1 MGNNWQTIIPKYR
14 DWLGVAFFLFAT
26 GLAIHL
32 FIQQPSL
39 LSGLNVIHNGLLTF
53 FYTKRLPVK
62 SYDRVGLWLGM
73 IAAFLPFFSLTTD
86 LYWFSL
92 LPALFGY
99 FLILY
104 SLFTLGPRFGIA
116 PADRGLTCRGPY
128 LWIRHPMYAG
138 ELLFRLVLIL
148 SAKVSILS
156 VLQISL
162 LFFIQILRI
171 YREEALIDGYG
182 CYQKVVRWRL
192 VPGVW

>member
-1 MGNNWQTIIPKYR
+1 MANAWQRNIPNRR
-14 DWLGVAFFLFAT
+14 DWLGVAYFLFAT
-26 GLAIHL
+26 GLAIQL
-32 FIQQPSL
+32 FIQHPSL
-39 LSGLNVIHNGLLTF
+39 LSGLNVIHNGLLAF
-53 FYTKRLPVK
+53 FYTKRFPAK
-62 SYDRVGLWLGM
+62 SYDRIGLWLGM
-73 IAAFLPFFSLTTD
+73 IAAFLPFFSFSMD

-138 ELLFRLVLIL
+138 ELLFRLALIF
-148 SAKVSILS
+148 SSRVSILS

-162 LFFIQILRI
+162 LFLIQILRI
-171 YREEALIDGYG
+171 TREEALIDGYG
-182 CYQKVVRWRL
+182 CYRKVVRWRL